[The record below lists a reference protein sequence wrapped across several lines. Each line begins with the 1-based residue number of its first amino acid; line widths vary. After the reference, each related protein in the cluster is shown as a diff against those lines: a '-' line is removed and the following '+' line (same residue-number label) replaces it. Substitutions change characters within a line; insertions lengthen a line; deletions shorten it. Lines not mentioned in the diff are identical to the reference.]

1 MPLKTSYF
9 NKGIFINNI
18 KRFWL
23 ITFAYTFSMF
33 IFIMGYLNSLTRQVS
48 RTTEIEILNNLGK
61 RIFDTSDLM
70 MVFFGLFPIVAALA
84 VFSYMHFQKN
94 TTMVHSLPVTRSTL
108 FVTNYLSG
116 LFIVSFPLLIN
127 SLILVVAEA
136 IAGLPDITYTWMWL
150 GINLV
155 LTLLFYNFAVFAGMF
170 TGHIGAQA
178 IFFYILNF
186 LALFL
191 ERVIV
196 SIFGNFLFGYISNDS
211 LSVFKAWSPLDYL
224 NTFYRDFQNDR
235 GKLLVLVGYF
245 IAGII
250 FLVSSYY
257 LYKKRHM
264 EVATDVISFSF
275 VKPIFKY
282 SVAFCSAA
290 LIGNIIISILD
301 INQNLAAHIITYL
314 IGGFVGYF
322 AAEMLMQKTFRVF
335 KAYKGYLVF
344 ALVLS
349 LLLCSIDFDL
359 YGYERKIPQDSK
371 VEIIGVSTSSDPLMR
386 VAVKPE
392 DYNPEKHGYLIPTQ
406 DYRGKSTGFYN
417 DSSEVLSEE
426 QVQWLRESLPGVFDN
441 REVITKARQIH
452 SYIVKN
458 ESLFKENEKLRRND
472 AYGQNADSFQ
482 SRNLYF
488 LYKLEDGS
496 LLERQY
502 SLLTYEGNTELD
514 NLLREYISLPGVRER
529 YEPILVTNADDIYA
543 IWVSFETKDGH
554 YQDFEITNNIQ
565 DFLDVYKSEF
575 IAEDPLKSMYKES
588 EEYDY
593 DVNIRIEFKDELL
606 NRNGVHYKELYKGFS
621 NTLNYLVE
629 KGVFEL
635 ENLMPREIY
644 RKDIPAAEAVYK

>member
-322 AAEMLMQKTFRVF
+322 AAEMLMRKTFRVF

-426 QVQWLRESLPGVFDN
+426 QVQWLRESLPGVFEN

-482 SRNLYF
+482 NRNIYF

-529 YEPILVTNADDIYA
+529 YEPILVTNAEDIYA

-606 NRNGVHYKELYKGFS
+606 NRNGFHYKELYKGFS

-635 ENLMPREIY
+635 ENLMPREFY
-644 RKDIPAAEAVYK
+644 RKDIPAAESVYK